1 MVYVSNVRRSS
12 LAGLLLLLGST
23 PVGCYS
29 GLDGKNSAGL
39 DGADDGDGSGANS
52 EGGDDGAVPADLEP
66 APVRLRTLLSRQYV
80 NAVGDLLGEEAAAV
94 ASPPPDTAINGFDA
108 VAASQLVLSS
118 ASVDTYERSAQAVA
132 QAAMQADPGRVGSY
146 YGCTPMGPG
155 DEACLTEFVE
165 SFGHLAFRRPLI
177 DEEIASYTAVGLA
190 AAADLDDFDY
200 GVQTAIATFLQSPHF
215 LYQVEVGEPTET
227 PGVRRLSGLEVA
239 TRMSLL
245 LTDTIPDAELLAQA
259 EAGALDT
266 EEGVREAAEALL
278 MRPQARAALAEFF
291 SEVYRLRDLPATPKD
306 PTVFPEF
313 SPSLSAAMVQE
324 TLALIDDLAWEQDAD
339 FRELFDAPYTF
350 VDAELAAHYGLPEPE
365 QYGDELTRV
374 TLPDEQRRGGLFGH
388 AGLLS
393 LLAHVTTT
401 SPTHRG
407 KFLRQ
412 QIYCLSIP
420 AAPGEVDTTLPTN
433 EEWKTMRQRL
443 EAHMSDPNCK
453 GCHMLMDPIGF
464 GLENYDGIGR
474 FRTTENGE
482 PIDAES
488 ELDGQRFAGAAELG
502 ALVKA
507 APETSACL
515 VRNLFRHGTGH
526 IELEGEYDALD
537 RIDAAFGESGYRMQ
551 DLLVELVASPAFR
564 LVGDPS

>member
-1 MVYVSNVRRSS
+1 MSNVRRSS